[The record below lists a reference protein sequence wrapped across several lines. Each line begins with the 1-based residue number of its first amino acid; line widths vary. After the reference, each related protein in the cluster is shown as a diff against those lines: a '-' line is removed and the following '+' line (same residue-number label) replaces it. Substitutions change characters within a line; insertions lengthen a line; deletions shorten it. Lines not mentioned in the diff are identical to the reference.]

1 MIEINLLPHREAK
14 RVADLREN
22 VAVLVLGLVVIGGVG
37 LFMNGQIEGEM
48 DRARQTVQQMESEI
62 ARYKPQEAKVE
73 EFKAKKSQLEDKL
86 DVIDGLDAAR
96 TGPVRVLE
104 QLAHH
109 TPERLW
115 LTSLTTDSGQIKL
128 KGNSLDN
135 GVVADFLRG
144 LNSSSYFVNVDL
156 VKTGRGSTV
165 GGVRLVQFEITADLV
180 APGDVEAAGDSAG
193 A

>member
-22 VAVLVLGLVVIGGVG
+22 VATLVLGLVVIGGVS
-37 LFMNGQIEGEM
+37 LFMNGSVEDEIE
-48 DRARQTVQQMESEI
+48 RARLAVQQMESEI

-73 EFKAKKSQLEDKL
+73 EFKAKKSELEDKL
-86 DVIDGLDAAR
+86 DVIDGLDSAR
-96 TGPVRVLE
+96 TGPVRVLD
-104 QLAHH
+104 QLAAH

-115 LTSLTTDSGQIKL
+115 LTQPETNSGKIKL

-144 LNSSSYFVNVDL
+144 LNSSDYFVNVDL
-156 VKTGRGSTV
+156 VKTGRGSTI

-180 APGDVEAAGDSAG
+180 TPTADDEEETAG